1 MADGNDYRFDVFPNT
16 TQPFGPVFKE
26 NMDIVRLVIDFTC
39 WLEGGEVIYAVSTP
53 AIAIEGSP
61 TPPWQNDYPLD
72 NTSVTVVPV
81 DAYPLTVQSV
91 YFTLNGAQVEIRLAA
106 GTPGIN
112 YVVSVVATSSEPVR
126 QRRKQVDVLV
136 TIEQPLN
143 SDLVQVASPDPT
155 AVMPII
161 VTGNTNLPLDYNG
174 QVYIQNTS
182 GGPITITLPV
192 APTQL
197 QRVAPVDILGNAS
210 LFPVTIAGA
219 LPADKI
225 YTSPTYVIDVD
236 YDDLIFEWE
245 GDHWITIPPP
255 VAAPVIPVVTVDVVT
270 PATGGTVVL
279 TDFRAVFVNTAAL
292 AALTIRLPP
301 GPAPD
306 PTPGAPLE
314 ISFNAPVDTLT
325 VLNSAGGAVV
335 GAPTSA
341 YGPGAAITFR
351 YIGTGWVYWK

>member
-53 AIAIEGSP
+53 AVAVEGSP

-91 YFTLNGAQVEIRLAA
+91 YFTLNGAQVEIRLSA
-106 GTPGIN
+106 GTPGLN

-126 QRRKQVDVLV
+126 QRRKQVDCLV

-143 SDLVQVASPDPT
+143 PALVHTAAPDPT

-161 VTGNTNLPLDYNG
+161 ATGNTNLPLDYNG
-174 QVYIQNTS
+174 RVYIQNTS

-197 QRVAPVDILGNAS
+197 QRVAPVDILGNAG

-225 YTSPTYVIDVD
+225 YTSPSCVMNVNYNDM
-236 YDDLIFEWE
+236 IFEWE

-255 VAAPVIPVVTVDVVT
+255 VPGVDVVT
-270 PATGGTVVL
+270 PASGDTVVL
-279 TDFRAVFVNTAAL
+279 TDFRAVFVSTPAL
-292 AALTIRLPP
+292 GALTIHLPP
-301 GPAPD
+301 APN
-306 PTPGAPLE
+306 PTSSNALE

-325 VLNSAGGAVV
+325 VLNNTGGAIV

-341 YGPGAAITFR
+341 YGPGAAIVFR
-351 YIGTGWVYWK
+351 YVGTGWVYWK